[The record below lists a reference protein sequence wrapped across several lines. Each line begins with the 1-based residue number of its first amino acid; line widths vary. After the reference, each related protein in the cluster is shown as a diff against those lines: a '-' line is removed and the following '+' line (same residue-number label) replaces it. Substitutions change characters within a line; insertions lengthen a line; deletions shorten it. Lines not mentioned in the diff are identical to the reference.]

1 MRTPLLAISFTREA
15 ALIMRGSCSCLQ
27 AAEQPEKLADQ
38 HSTSHNGS
46 IGSRR
51 LMPKQILD
59 HYDWF
64 ESIISSRVITNCLQN
79 IHENS

>member
-15 ALIMRGSCSCLQ
+15 ALMMRGSCSCLQ

-64 ESIISSRVITNCLQN
+64 ESIISSQVITNCLQN